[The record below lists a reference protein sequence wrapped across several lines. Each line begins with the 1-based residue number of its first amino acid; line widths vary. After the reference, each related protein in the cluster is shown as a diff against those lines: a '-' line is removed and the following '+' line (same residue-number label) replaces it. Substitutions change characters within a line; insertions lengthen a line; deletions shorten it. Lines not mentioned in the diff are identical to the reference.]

1 MSKNQ
6 NTTYL
11 VKNRSAGM
19 VCYRIPEEGI
29 RREFQ
34 PGETKRISAGELE
47 KLTYQS
53 GGRTLLENFLQVAHE
68 KAIAD
73 LNLRTEEEY
82 FMSEDQVKDLI
93 LNGSIEQ
100 FLDALDFAPL
110 GVMDLIKSYATSL
123 PMDDIK
129 KREALKNK
137 TGFDVTKA
145 LELMR
150 QEKMVDEQGKSENT
164 STTSTS
170 RRRTTT
176 NYKVVEKT
184 ENKEEEKTE

>member
-1 MSKNQ
+1 
-6 NTTYL
+6 
-11 VKNRSAGM
+11 
-19 VCYRIPEEGI
+19 
-29 RREFQ
+29 
-34 PGETKRISAGELE
+34 
-47 KLTYQS
+47 
-53 GGRTLLENFLQVAHE
+53 
-68 KAIAD
+68 
-73 LNLRTEEEY
+73 
-82 FMSEDQVKDLI
+82 
-93 LNGSIEQ
+93 
-100 FLDALDFAPL
+100 
-110 GVMDLIKSYATSL
+110 MDLIKSYATSL

-184 ENKEEEKTE
+184 ENKEEEEKTE